1 MIRTLGGG
9 GERECVLPAD
19 VDCKN
24 ETYVY
29 VHPSSDLKIT
39 YFIPFQTSSI
49 IKKEA
54 LLARFYR
61 VFYYAS
67 ASSVHTYT
75 V

>member
-24 ETYVY
+24 ETY